1 MGKNFYI
8 SDTHFGHQNIIKLDN
23 RPFKN
28 CDQMENVLVMNWNNN
43 VTSEDTVYILG
54 DFCWLDGQEW
64 DRILNRLNGHKILIK
79 GNHDVKRIN
88 QINSSSKTKHFLNGF
103 DAIYDYLE
111 VPDNGR
117 RVILSHYP
125 ILFYRSNYNGNIY
138 HLFGHVHITLEN
150 DLINDIKQYIIEKD
164 TRESGKNLCQFYN
177 VGCMLTYMGYTPRTL
192 DEILACNRGVD

>member
-23 RPFKN
+23 RPFKD

-88 QINSSSKTKHFLNGF
+88 QINSSSKTKHF
-103 DAIYDYLE
+103 
-111 VPDNGR
+111 
-117 RVILSHYP
+117 
-125 ILFYRSNYNGNIY
+125 
-138 HLFGHVHITLEN
+138 
-150 DLINDIKQYIIEKD
+150 
-164 TRESGKNLCQFYN
+164 
-177 VGCMLTYMGYTPRTL
+177 
-192 DEILACNRGVD
+192 